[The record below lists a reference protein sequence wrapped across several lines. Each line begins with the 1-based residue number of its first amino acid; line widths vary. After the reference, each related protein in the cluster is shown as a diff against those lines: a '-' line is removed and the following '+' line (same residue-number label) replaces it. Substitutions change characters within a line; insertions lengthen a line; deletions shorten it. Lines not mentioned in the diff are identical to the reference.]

1 MMDSDIEEYL
11 KQLTAEFKRAGDS
24 STAKQQKAYM
34 KGQFEYFGMKTPV
47 RREATKPF
55 LQKDYL
61 PSKNELA
68 LLLKT
73 VWERPERDF
82 QMFGLDL
89 MAKYKNKLS
98 KEDIGLLEYLI
109 TNKSWWDSVDFI
121 ASTMVGAYFIKFPN
135 EIQSV
140 IPRWM
145 KSESMW
151 LKRTCIIFQLKYRD
165 KVDLKLLSTVI
176 IKCLGSKEFFINK
189 AIGWALREV
198 SKTNAEWVI
207 DFANKYELSGLSRR
221 EALRLIK

>member
-1 MMDSDIEEYL
+1 
-11 KQLTAEFKRAGDS
+11 
-24 STAKQQKAYM
+24 
-34 KGQFEYFGMKTPV
+34 
-47 RREATKPF
+47 
-55 LQKDYL
+55 
-61 PSKNELA
+61 
-68 LLLKT
+68 
-73 VWERPERDF
+73 
-82 QMFGLDL
+82 MFGLDL